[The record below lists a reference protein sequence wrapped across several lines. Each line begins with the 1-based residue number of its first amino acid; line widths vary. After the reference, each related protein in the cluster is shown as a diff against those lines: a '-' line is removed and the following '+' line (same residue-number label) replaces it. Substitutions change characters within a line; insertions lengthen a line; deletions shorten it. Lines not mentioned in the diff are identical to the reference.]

1 MAEKRYAD
9 INGLTEAGSTLL
21 LDGSA
26 DGIQVDSDGIF
37 TINRRVDL
45 EGAIRKSMTLTVI
58 DKAGNRNTTTIYA
71 VDGDVTA
78 LESLTIKLV
87 GDDGKLKDIE
97 LVDGFKTIA
106 MNTGETVKFDAVNS
120 YLTSEGSVKE
130 FEILP
135 EQLNWSVIHGSN
147 LIDFGAGTVYAK
159 VPGEAILKAG
169 TLSAGF
175 RVDEESDEQQVST
188 EDIVILKIEGEPIYE
203 LPPVDDGSGRRDRTT
218 TSTGISLSELM
229 SRLVATIGQKNVI
242 KAISLYSSRQES
254 IALNESLGVIVPIDS
269 VDKNDILLI
278 YKPKNAEELKAK
290 AKGTVLGDVMTLDT
304 VTGQELKKPVIFV
317 YDYSK
322 DDVSAADNVGWYKYN
337 ELFDKWEYVLG
348 ENNTEA
354 KKFTAEADD
363 MDGFYVFIDN
373 PNFIRFSDIAG
384 NWAEKYIY
392 GLSSLSVINGI
403 KEGDKYSFYPNRDI
417 TRAEFIKLA
426 VAAMRLDPDDYKDV
440 ELPFDDAEKIPAWAL
455 NYIKVAYKMGWL
467 KGKGTGNGLVA
478 DATASI
484 SREEAVTMLHR
495 IKAAAYE
502 EGSASFTDSD
512 SISGYAREAVENF
525 ASSQIVNGYTDGS
538 FKPLN
543 DIARSEAAKIVA
555 EWINKALK

>member
-1 MAEKRYAD
+1 M
-9 INGLTEAGSTLL
+9 
-21 LDGSA
+21 
-26 DGIQVDSDGIF
+26 
-37 TINRRVDL
+37 
-45 EGAIRKSMTLTVI
+45 
-58 DKAGNRNTTTIYA
+58 
-71 VDGDVTA
+71 
-78 LESLTIKLV
+78 
-87 GDDGKLKDIE
+87 
-97 LVDGFKTIA
+97 
-106 MNTGETVKFDAVNS
+106 
-120 YLTSEGSVKE
+120 
-130 FEILP
+130 
-135 EQLNWSVIHGSN
+135 
-147 LIDFGAGTVYAK
+147 
-159 VPGEAILKAG
+159 
-169 TLSAGF
+169 
-175 RVDEESDEQQVST
+175 
-188 EDIVILKIEGEPIYE
+188 
-203 LPPVDDGSGRRDRTT
+203 PPVDDGSGRRDRTT

-403 KEGDKYSFYPNRDI
+403 KKEISI
-417 TRAEFIKLA
+417 
-426 VAAMRLDPDDYKDV
+426 VS
-440 ELPFDDAEKIPAWAL
+440 IP
-455 NYIKVAYKMGWL
+455 IE
-467 KGKGTGNGLVA
+467 
-478 DATASI
+478 I
-484 SREEAVTMLHR
+484 
-495 IKAAAYE
+495 
-502 EGSASFTDSD
+502 
-512 SISGYAREAVENF
+512 
-525 ASSQIVNGYTDGS
+525 
-538 FKPLN
+538 
-543 DIARSEAAKIVA
+543 
-555 EWINKALK
+555 